1 MRIRP
6 AVRDERGAAVV
17 WTLALVCVVLT
28 AGALASAVSIQAVV
42 RQRVAIAADLAALAG
57 AQSLHEPCAA
67 AQSAASAN
75 DASLVACAL
84 EGADVVVTVRRP
96 APEFVQR
103 VVGAFGGQAADVEV
117 TARAGPA

>member
-1 MRIRP
+1 M
-6 AVRDERGAAVV
+6 V

-42 RQRVAIAADLAALAG
+42 RQRVAIVADLAALAG

-67 AQSAASAN
+67 AQSAARAN
-75 DASLVACAL
+75 DAALVACAL
-84 EGADVVVTVRRP
+84 EGSDVVVTVRRP

-103 VVGAFGGQAADVEV
+103 VVGAFGGHAADVDA
-117 TARAGPA
+117 TARAGPP